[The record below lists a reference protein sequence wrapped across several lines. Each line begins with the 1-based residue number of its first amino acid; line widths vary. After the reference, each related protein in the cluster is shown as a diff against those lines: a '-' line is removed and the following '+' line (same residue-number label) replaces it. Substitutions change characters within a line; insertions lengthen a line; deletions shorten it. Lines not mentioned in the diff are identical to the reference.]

1 MSKKKRKQRVG
12 APASPKKQRI
22 EFVARPFAGIA
33 NEEDLAAM
41 AQILPAATASVRLSA
56 PFSFRPARRPPRTG
70 PWWSSSTRYW

>member
-41 AQILPAATASVRLSA
+41 AQILPAATASVRLREE
-56 PFSFRPARRPPRTG
+56 FSGQEVQLVT
-70 PWWSSSTRYW
+70 